1 MGVLYRYY
9 HLFSQNFTGQHNNML
24 VLRVREVGEQRQK
37 DVAEEWSRSIWSYL
51 EVMKV
56 PKKWVII
63 ADMGM

>member
-1 MGVLYRYY
+1 
-9 HLFSQNFTGQHNNML
+9 ML